1 MREAQLLLSNT
12 SLRTYEIAARVGYD
26 NPAYFSTLF
35 KKYTGM
41 TISQYRK
48 AFQKWLLNKIITIDV
63 EMRLNC
69 RAKRGNV

>member
-1 MREAQLLLSNT
+1 MTKRMRAVQNDLAEVLFT
-12 SLRTYEIAARVGYD
+12 EDEIAARVGYD

-48 AFQKWLLNKIITIDV
+48 AFQN
-63 EMRLNC
+63 
-69 RAKRGNV
+69 GY

>member
-1 MREAQLLLSNT
+1 MSADSRNVFSSAIASGEKAAFACAARKS
-12 SLRTYEIAARVGYD
+12 EIAARVGYD

-48 AFQKWLLNKIITIDV
+48 AFQN
-63 EMRLNC
+63 
-69 RAKRGNV
+69 GY